1 MIEKL
6 NSENKNFPEWTDV
19 IMQEKEQIILIIKEL
34 ECLEIN
40 KVVDMK
46 NEMLKIWSRGSVK
59 ADKSWEKAV
68 RFIFPS

>member
-1 MIEKL
+1 MLFLQERLKEH
-6 NSENKNFPEWTDV
+6 NSKKQDEEEDV
-19 IMQEKEQIILIIKEL
+19 IMQEKEQISLIVKEL

-59 ADKSWEKAV
+59 AEKSW
-68 RFIFPS
+68 